1 METDRTDRHRRA
13 ATLLRRKVQVALGV
27 VSVLP
32 LALTGVG
39 AWVVFGGLLEE
50 RAMELQR
57 QLVVSHAASIE
68 AHLER
73 EVDLLRLLAEASTV
87 AGLTG
92 PGELERAFEALDV
105 ASRGGFVDLGVIAP
119 EGRHLAYVGPYE
131 LADRNYRDADWFREV
146 MVRGSHVSDVFLG
159 FRNVPHLVVAVRVD
173 DRGRDW
179 VLRATLESV
188 RFESLVATDGLGRTG
203 DAYLVDAAGV
213 YQTSPAVGSV
223 LDRADLPFLERHT
236 GVRSQV
242 LELRGERRLV
252 VTTWVN
258 RNRWLLV
265 VERSL
270 AEVRAPLARAMT
282 LGGAVVAVAFAAV
295 LAGIVVATRVLWRQ
309 IDRANRQRDDLSQAF
324 MRSARLASVGE
335 LATGL
340 AHEIN
345 NPLAIISAEHTNLAD
360 LLAQE
365 GGPGGSTAEVHESLE
380 RIRRQV
386 RRCAGITSKMLQ
398 FGRQRE
404 SRVEPTAVDGR
415 LEEVAGLM
423 ERQAAVR
430 NVELRLEVAPELPRA
445 AVDPLELEQVLVN
458 LVTNGL
464 DAMPDGGRL
473 TLRARAGASGVV
485 LEVSDTGAGMP
496 SEVRERVFEP
506 FFTTKPVGA
515 GTGLGLSVCYGLV
528 AGWGGRIEADSEP
541 GRGTTMRL
549 HLRRAAASDDHEE
562 AP

>member
-105 ASRGGFVDLGVIAP
+105 ASRGGFVDLGVIDP